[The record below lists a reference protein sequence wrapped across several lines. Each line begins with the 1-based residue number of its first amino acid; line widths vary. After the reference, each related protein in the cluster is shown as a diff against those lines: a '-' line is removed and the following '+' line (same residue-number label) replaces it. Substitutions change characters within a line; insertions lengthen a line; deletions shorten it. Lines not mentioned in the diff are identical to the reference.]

1 MSDLRTLT
9 IGRAV
14 REAVHHEFEHNP
26 DVLMMGQDIFKMGG
40 VFGTAEGLGEKYGA
54 ERVIDTPISETAV
67 VGAAAGAAM
76 AGLRPIVDFAYVD
89 FVGVCFNAIV
99 NYAAKTHYMS
109 GGQYK
114 MPMVL
119 LLSTGGGYSNGAQH
133 SQSLH
138 GTLAHMPGAK
148 VVCPTNAYDAKGM
161 MHTALRGDDFVIFMS
176 SIATVGMMMLG
187 TPIPGTLS
195 EVPEEAYEVPF
206 GEARIYREGTDITLV
221 GTGVNVHQCIE
232 VADILDKEGVSCE
245 VIDPR
250 TLVPLDRDAIF
261 NSVKKTGRLVVTDED
276 YLSYGV
282 TGEIIASVVER
293 DPTVLKAAPKR
304 VASPDAP
311 IPFSRPLE
319 EHFLPSVARILEAA
333 RATLS

>member
-1 MSDLRTLT
+1 MSETRTLT
-9 IGRAV
+9 LGRAV
-14 REAVHHEFEHNP
+14 REAVHFEFENNP
-26 DVLMMGQDIFKMGG
+26 KVFMMGQDIFKMGG
-40 VFGTAEGLGEKYGA
+40 VFGTAEGLSAKYGA

-76 AGLRPIVDFAYVD
+76 AGMRPIVDFAYVD
-89 FVGVCFNAIV
+89 FIAVCFNAIV

-109 GGQYK
+109 GGQFK
-114 MPMVL
+114 VPMVL

-195 EVPEEAYEVPF
+195 NVPEEDYEIPF
-206 GEARIYREGTDITLV
+206 GVARVYREGTDITLV
-221 GTGVNVHQCIE
+221 GTGVNVHQCME
-232 VADILDKEGVSCE
+232 VADILKKEGVSCE

-250 TLVPLDRDAIF
+250 TLVPLDRESIF
-261 NSVKKTGRLVVTDED
+261 NSVKKTGRLVVADED
-276 YLSYGV
+276 YHSYGV
-282 TGEIIASVVER
+282 TGEIITSVVEI
-293 DPTVLKAAPKR
+293 DPTVLKSPPIR
-304 VASPDAP
+304 VASPDAS

-319 EHFLPSVARILEAA
+319 AHFLPSTERILAAA
-333 RATLS
+333 RKALS

>member
-1 MSDLRTLT
+1 MSNSRTLT
-9 IGRAV
+9 LGRAV
-14 REAVHHEFEHNP
+14 REAVHHEFKVNP
-26 DVLMMGQDIFKMGG
+26 KVFMMGQDIFKMGG
-40 VFGTAEGLGEKYGA
+40 VFGTAEGLGELYGP
-54 ERVIDTPISETAV
+54 ERVIDTPISETAI

-76 AGLRPIVDFAYVD
+76 AGMRPIVDFAYVD
-89 FVGVCFNAIV
+89 FIAVCFNAIV

-138 GTLAHMPGAK
+138 GTLAHFPGAK

-187 TPIPGTLS
+187 TPIKGTLS
-195 EVPEEAYEVPF
+195 NVPEEPYEIPF
-206 GEARIYREGTDITLV
+206 GVARIYREGTDITLV
-221 GTGVNVHQCIE
+221 GTGVNIHQCME
-232 VADILDKEGVSCE
+232 VAEILEKEGVSCE

-250 TLVPLDRDAIF
+250 TLVPLDREAIF
-261 NSVKKTGRLVVTDED
+261 KSVKKTGRLVVADED
-276 YLSYGV
+276 YHSYGV
-282 TGEIIASVVER
+282 TGEIITSVVEI
-293 DPTVLKAAPKR
+293 DPTVLKSAPKR
-304 VASPDAP
+304 VACADVP
-311 IPFSRPLE
+311 IPFARPME
-319 EHFLPSVARILEAA
+319 EECLPSTKRILAAA
-333 RATLS
+333 REALK